1 MKKYVPKMYKSSI
14 FDINY
19 DKIYDTGIRCL
30 IFDLDNTIVAA
41 KESIPNKK
49 VLYLIKKLKKKFDVY
64 ILSNNSSKKR
74 VSNVCKLLE
83 INFISFAM
91 KPFSFG
97 FKRLLKK
104 YKYSPNEVCIIG
116 DQIMTD
122 VLGGNNMEIF
132 TVLVEPI
139 DSNELKVTSVNRFF
153 ERKKIAKLE
162 KLGMFKKGEF
172 YG

>member
-14 FDINY
+14 FDIDY
-19 DKIYDTGIRCL
+19 DKIYDTGIKCL
-30 IFDLDNTIVAA
+30 IFDLDNTILAA
-41 KESIPNKK
+41 KESIPEKK
-49 VLYLIKKLKKKFDVY
+49 VCYLIKNLKRKFDIY
-64 ILSNNSSKKR
+64 ILSNNTSKKR
-74 VSNVCKLLE
+74 VGKVCE
-83 INFISFAM
+83 ILDINYISFAM
-91 KPFSFG
+91 KPLSLG

-104 YKYSPNEVCIIG
+104 SKYSVDEVCIIG

-122 VLGGNNMEIF
+122 VLGGNNMNIF

-153 ERKKIAKLE
+153 ERKKLAKLE